1 MVQGLL
7 RSLVGGQAGTPADL
21 ASPATFCPSAFPSA
35 RPQGCVVLLGAAAKH
50 LPAGHA
56 KVPSAMAVL
65 LETLD
70 TPSEPVQVRK
80 RSPPFLPRFPLA
92 SSVLGWAL
100 LLLMATHGPMHLF
113 RYLPILCLP
122 PPPSQESVG
131 ACIVPLAR
139 ALKAGSPALLRS
151 LLDKLLAPGTAY
163 AARRG
168 AAFGLA
174 GCVRGYNLSVLKG
187 QGVMARLEDAC
198 VGTAPEG
205 RLGSLMAFECLC
217 RGLGMLFEP
226 YVTRILPLLLR
237 TFGDG
242 NADVREAAQVWTCSS
257 GLWRFHRGETPPSPR
272 VCAPSPV
279 CLPPIAPPCC
289 RRRARPSC
297 PS

>member
-1 MVQGLL
+1 M
-7 RSLVGGQAGTPADL
+7 
-21 ASPATFCPSAFPSA
+21 
-35 RPQGCVVLLGAAAKH
+35 
-50 LPAGHA
+50 
-56 KVPSAMAVL
+56 
-65 LETLD
+65 
-70 TPSEPVQVRK
+70 
-80 RSPPFLPRFPLA
+80 
-92 SSVLGWAL
+92 
-100 LLLMATHGPMHLF
+100 
-113 RYLPILCLP
+113 
-122 PPPSQESVG
+122 
-131 ACIVPLAR
+131 PLAR

-151 LLDKLLAPGTAY
+151 LLDKLLAAGTPY

-198 VGTAPEG
+198 VGAAPEG

-242 NADVREAAQVWTCSS
+242 NADVREAAQVRGHWAGAAGR
-257 GLWRFHRGETPPSPR
+257 GLLEGGETCTAVS
-272 VCAPSPV
+272 
-279 CLPPIAPPCC
+279 LPPPPIVPPLLC